1 MKQLKLKNYLLFILM
16 FGIVLSM
23 ATNVVAQ
30 DEETEDPE
38 TEDRDVSV
46 EVNDYDVKI
55 TSERVDGDVKDEFTA
70 TIDADGDAEM
80 KIEYKT
86 EGSETVEAQLKIVF
100 YEIVE
105 YTDVDADGIYDENAD
120 TILQTYTMSD
130 VGYEVIEYTTN
141 DLGAAGTEHVIT
153 IIDTNGIFS
162 FVTHLTETFTTL
174 DGTDLKPT
182 ALKIDIIINNF
193 DYSDDGSKLALFHKI
208 ESTSKVVE
216 TEESPD
222 EADGTAT
229 DEQAIVG
236 SAGGLFA
243 FYSWYET
250 ANVDGSSTDVLSS
263 FEEVSDTEQKLYLNY
278 EHGASI
284 VHDPKLGINIGTD
297 GATGQ
302 IPGVLPDISKA
313 VLYGTTFLATMMFLA
328 IPVSVHF
335 YRKRK

>member
-1 MKQLKLKNYLLFILM
+1 MKMLKLKNYLLFILM

-23 ATNVVAQ
+23 ATVVAQ
-30 DEETEDPE
+30 DEGDDPE

-46 EVNDYDVKI
+46 EVNDYDVII
-55 TSERVDGDVKDEFTA
+55 TSERVDGDFKDEFTA

-86 EGSETVEAQLKIVF
+86 GSESVEAELKIVF

-105 YTDVDADGIYDENAD
+105 YTDVDADGVYNENAD
-120 TILQTYTMSD
+120 TMLQTYKMSD

-208 ESTSKVVE
+208 ESASKVVD

-229 DEQAIVG
+229 DEQAIVA

-250 ANVDGSSTDVLSS
+250 ADIDGASTGVLSS
-263 FEEVSDTEQKLYLNY
+263 FEEVTDTEQKLYLNY

-313 VLYGTTFLATMMFLA
+313 VLYGTTLLATMMFLA